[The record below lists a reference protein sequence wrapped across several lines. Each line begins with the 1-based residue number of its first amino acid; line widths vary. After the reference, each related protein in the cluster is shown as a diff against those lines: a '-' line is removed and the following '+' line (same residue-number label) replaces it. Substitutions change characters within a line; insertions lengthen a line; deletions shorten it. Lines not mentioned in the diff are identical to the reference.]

1 MTVGEREREDLEA
14 AVGQGEDVE
23 RVVEVL
29 GCRRVDRR
37 HLLSG
42 HSGFVQY
49 DIHIYIYIY
58 IYIYMSIYIY
68 IYIYTYTYTD
78 MCI

>member
-1 MTVGEREREDLEA
+1 
-14 AVGQGEDVE
+14 VE

-58 IYIYMSIYIY
+58 IYIYEYIYIYIHIYIY
-68 IYIYTYTYTD
+68 IYRYVYIDAYQYTNVCKY
-78 MCI
+78 I